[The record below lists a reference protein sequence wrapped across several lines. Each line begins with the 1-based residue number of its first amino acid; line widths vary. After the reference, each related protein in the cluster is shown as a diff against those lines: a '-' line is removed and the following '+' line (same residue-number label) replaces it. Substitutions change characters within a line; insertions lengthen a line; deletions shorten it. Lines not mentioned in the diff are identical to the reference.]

1 MSDTANRG
9 ESAADEEVSTAVLV
23 AVVADKLPNGLL
35 RRIDRAVP
43 ARLKPWHRENG
54 AITFD
59 QGRFQWS
66 PSSPAEYHAKLYHE
80 VEGIEGL
87 VRRHCRLP
95 FERSLEVGCGYG
107 RLSPWLARLSGSHHA
122 VEPNADAVETAR
134 THYPHVEFREA
145 TAQELPYDDDSFSFV
160 FTWNVL
166 MHVPPEEI
174 GGAASEIRRVLD
186 ADGTLLLMENTTDT
200 TSPIHWGRSREAYES
215 LLGMTA
221 DAYEPR
227 PVERT
232 YEFVKGGEF
241 VADDHHMMLFNG
253 TGDDDQGGDE
263 TG

>member
-1 MSDTANRG
+1 MASNNSRG
-9 ESAADEEVSTAVLV
+9 VAAVIDRVP
-23 AVVADKLPNGLL
+23 DGLL
-35 RRIDRAVP
+35 ERVERVVP
-43 ARLKPWHRENG
+43 ERFKPWSRENG
-54 AITFD
+54 VITFD
-59 QGRFQWS
+59 EGSVQWS

-145 TAQELPYDDDSFSFV
+145 TAQELPYEDDSFPFV
-160 FTWNVL
+160 LTWNVL
-166 MHVPPEEI
+166 QHVPPEDIEDAV
-174 GGAASEIRRVLD
+174 GEVRRVLD
-186 ADGTLLLMENTTDT
+186 EDGTLLLMENTTDT

-232 YEFVKGGEF
+232 YEFSKQGSF
-241 VADDHHMMLFNG
+241 VAADNHMILFTG
-253 TGDDDQGGDE
+253 TEGDTTEPVG
-263 TG
+263 